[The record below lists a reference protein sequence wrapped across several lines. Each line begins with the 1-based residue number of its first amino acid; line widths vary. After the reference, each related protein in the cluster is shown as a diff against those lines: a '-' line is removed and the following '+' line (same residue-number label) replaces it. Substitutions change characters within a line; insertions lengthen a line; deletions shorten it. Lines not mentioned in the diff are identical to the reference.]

1 MTDSDSPSG
10 RTLSY
15 VRAIKHRIHL
25 NFDDGPHL
33 VNTPRL
39 LDELKKFGVDC
50 GALQPSQIWLDFASA
65 RRVVC
70 VFCGAHFNLARIA
83 SQRAEIRNQCNL
95 RNLLDTTHPC
105 CRIGDPAGRVL
116 FVTSRGEMAR
126 ASRAST
132 GGSL

>member
-1 MTDSDSPSG
+1 MTDSDSPIG

-25 NFDDGPHL
+25 PFDDGPHL

-50 GALQPSQIWLDFASA
+50 GALQPSQIGLTVPPPGVSYA
-65 RRVVC
+65 
-70 VFCGAHFNLARIA
+70 FCGAHFNLARIA

-95 RNLLDTTHPC
+95 RKLLDATHPGRSLQEGC
-105 CRIGDPAGRVL
+105 C
-116 FVTSRGEMAR
+116 S
-126 ASRAST
+126 
-132 GGSL
+132 